1 MFYYFI
7 GTSLFMLH
15 CLFLYCP
22 FSITHNAICILGLLQ
37 PTLRWYF
44 CLFSDDA
51 RTLQYLNTIYLLY
64 VLCAVVVQVFSFA
77 PYLKPHKSLLLLLNS
92 QHGFRCIHISL
103 FSVPI
108 IPSSITMLPSG
119 IIFLLLLLESSVD
132 EFSQFLFL

>member
-1 MFYYFI
+1 
-7 GTSLFMLH
+7 MLH
-15 CLFLYCP
+15 CLFLHCP
-22 FSITHNAICILGLLQ
+22 FSITHNAICIPGLLQ

-92 QHGFRCIHISL
+92 QHGFRCIHILL

-119 IIFLLLLLESSVD
+119 IIFLLLLLESSAD